1 MNDMVTNR
9 KNILKILT
17 GFKNSCTFEITVP
30 VLLPVRS
37 AHGSFFFIGFTINE
51 YTSSVTQS
59 GKLQGTFLLNPA
71 R

>member
-9 KNILKILT
+9 KHILKILT
-17 GFKNSCTFEITVP
+17 GFKNSCTFEIIVP

-51 YTSSVTQS
+51 QHSYSPLVNVSIFSKTIS
-59 GKLQGTFLLNPA
+59 
-71 R
+71 

>member
-37 AHGSFFFIGFTINE
+37 AHGSFFFIGYYN
-51 YTSSVTQS
+51 
-59 GKLQGTFLLNPA
+59 K
-71 R
+71 